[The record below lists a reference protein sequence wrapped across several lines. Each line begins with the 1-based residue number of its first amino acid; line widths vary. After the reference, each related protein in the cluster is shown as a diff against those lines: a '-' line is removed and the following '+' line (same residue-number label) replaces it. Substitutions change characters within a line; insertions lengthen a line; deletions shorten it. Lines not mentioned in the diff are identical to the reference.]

1 MRIDKYLKVCRL
13 IRRRTM
19 ANEACDGERIMING
33 KIVKPGKEVKIG
45 DLVTVAY
52 GNKTVT
58 VRVLS
63 TDNTVKKE
71 DAAKM
76 YEVVSE
82 GTLQQG

>member
-13 IRRRTM
+13 IRRRTL

-33 KIVKPGKEVKIG
+33 KAVKPGKEVKVG
-45 DLVTVAY
+45 DLVSGVY

-63 TDNTVKKE
+63 TENTVKKE

-76 YEVVSE
+76 YEVVNE
-82 GTLQQG
+82 E

>member
-13 IRRRTM
+13 IRRRTL

-33 KIVKPGKEVKIG
+33 KAVKPGKEVKVG
-45 DLVTVAY
+45 DLVSVVY

-63 TDNTVKKE
+63 TENTVKKE

-76 YEVVSE
+76 YEVVNE
-82 GTLQQG
+82 E

>member
-19 ANEACDGERIMING
+19 ANEACDGERILING
-33 KIVKPGKEVKIG
+33 KVAKPSKEVKVG
-45 DLVTVAY
+45 DLVSVVY

-63 TDNTVKKE
+63 TENTVKKE

-76 YEVVSE
+76 YEVVGE
-82 GTLQQG
+82 E

>member
-19 ANEACDGERIMING
+19 ANEACDGERILING
-33 KIVKPGKEVKIG
+33 KVVKPSKEVKVG
-45 DLVTVAY
+45 DLVSVVY

-63 TDNTVKKE
+63 TENTVKKE

-76 YEVVSE
+76 YEVVGE
-82 GTLQQG
+82 E

>member
-1 MRIDKYLKVCRL
+1 MRIDKFLKVCRL
-13 IRRRTM
+13 IRRRTL

-33 KIVKPGKEVKIG
+33 KAVKPGKEVKVG
-45 DLVTVAY
+45 DLVSVVY

-63 TDNTVKKE
+63 TENTVKKE

-76 YEVVSE
+76 YEVVNE
-82 GTLQQG
+82 E

>member
-19 ANEACDGERIMING
+19 ANEACDSDRILING
-33 KIVKPGKEVKIG
+33 KVVKPSKEVKVG
-45 DLVTVAY
+45 DVVTVCY

-63 TDNTVKKE
+63 VAEVVRKE
-71 DAAKM
+71 EASTL
-76 YEVVSE
+76 YEVIDE
-82 GTLQQG
+82 H

>member
-33 KIVKPGKEVKIG
+33 KVVKPGKEVKVG

-63 TDNTVKKE
+63 TENTVKKE

-76 YEVVSE
+76 YEVVGE
-82 GTLQQG
+82 GQGAQ

>member
-19 ANEACDGERIMING
+19 ANEACTADRILING
-33 KIVKPGKEVKIG
+33 KAVKPSKEVKVG
-45 DLVTVAY
+45 DVVTVCF

-63 TDNTVKKE
+63 TQDVVRKE
-71 DAAKM
+71 EAAQM
-76 YEVVSE
+76 YEVIDE
-82 GTLQQG
+82 A

>member
-19 ANEACDGERIMING
+19 ANEACDGERILING
-33 KIVKPGKEVKIG
+33 KVVKPSKEVKVG
-45 DLVTVAY
+45 DLVSVVY

-58 VRVLS
+58 VKVLS
-63 TDNTVKKE
+63 TENTVKKE

-76 YEVVSE
+76 YEVVGE
-82 GTLQQG
+82 E